1 MKRVFLLISKCLD
14 SCINFVDLNN
24 RQCSRIKQPQA
35 SSKPGELYPRINQST
50 DTTSMESAVFEG
62 MCREPKK
69 KPPLRLPSLV
79 LFCEYPIHPTLSK
92 ARENVMPYSPYLLI
106 GTHLLL
112 AAVNLLRY
120 GGLSNAY

>member
-79 LFCEYPIHPTLSK
+79 LFCEYPIHPTLNK
-92 ARENVMPYSPYLLI
+92 ARENVMSYSQPIILS
-106 GTHLLL
+106 THPIL
-112 AAVNLLRY
+112 AVVNHLQF
-120 GGLSNAY
+120 GGAL